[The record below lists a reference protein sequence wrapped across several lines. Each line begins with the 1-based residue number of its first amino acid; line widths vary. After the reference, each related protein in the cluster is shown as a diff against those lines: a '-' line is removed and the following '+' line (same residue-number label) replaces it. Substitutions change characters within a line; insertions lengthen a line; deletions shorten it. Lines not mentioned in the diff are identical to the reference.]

1 MSCGY
6 GPSPTNRRTRPD
18 YQTWQAGGQT
28 GPRAQRAR
36 GHFRLHGRQS
46 ESRWRHRG
54 PDHSFGRLGE
64 QVILLDTHV
73 LIWMS
78 SEPKRL
84 SKKAREA
91 IREARQK
98 TGIAAASITL
108 WELAWLAENRRI
120 LVSGIVDS
128 FVRETI
134 SRVIVMPMSP
144 EIVALA
150 VRLPSDYPKDPADR
164 LIASTAIVD
173 GIPLVT
179 ADERVRQAKVVQT
192 IW

>member
-1 MSCGY
+1 M
-6 GPSPTNRRTRPD
+6 
-18 YQTWQAGGQT
+18 
-28 GPRAQRAR
+28 
-36 GHFRLHGRQS
+36 
-46 ESRWRHRG
+46 
-54 PDHSFGRLGE
+54 
-64 QVILLDTHV
+64 ILLDTHI

-78 SEPKRL
+78 SDPKRL

-120 LVSGIVDS
+120 LVSGSVES

-134 SRVIVMPMSP
+134 SRVIVMPMTP